1 MLNFIYR
8 FLLISLIIGILINVF
23 SNYIFKRNNLENII
37 AKNQINFV
45 TKIGP
50 TTYYQNKGV
59 PAGFEYELMADFAEY
74 LGVELNIITEESINK
89 IILSLDN
96 QTSDIGVGLTATET
110 KKKKIKFCI
119 PVQ

>member
-8 FLLISLIIGILINVF
+8 FLLISLIIGIIINVF

-59 PAGFEYELMADFAEY
+59 PAGFEYELMSDFAEY
-74 LGVELNIITEESINK
+74 LGVELNIITEESKGNTNQNPLNQLSK
-89 IILSLDN
+89 IRNLY
-96 QTSDIGVGLTATET
+96 Q
-110 KKKKIKFCI
+110 
-119 PVQ
+119 